1 MSPLATLRRMHAIAG
16 APLLLVSFLARLP
29 VSMSLIGTLTLVTT
43 QVGSVAAGGAV
54 SGALALG
61 EAIGGPVI
69 ARFADRRGQRPVVL
83 LTSLLDAALLALLVA
98 AVFAGAPV
106 WVLAA
111 LAALAGLCMPQI
123 GPLARSRWI
132 ALAKRREHD
141 RERSIA
147 AALSVEGVL
156 DETGFV
162 IGPALVG
169 VLALLVHPAASVLG
183 AAVLIGVFG
192 ALFAVHPTALPGTP
206 FTPGQDRL
214 ARPGLL
220 VLILPMFCQGLF
232 FGGAATGVT
241 AYTQSMG
248 HADLSGLMYAVMG
261 VSSATAGLLMASVPA
276 RIALTARLRAASV
289 GLGLLSLPLFL
300 APGPVALGAAMFLMG
315 CAIGPHIVTIF
326 GLAERAAPPARLGQ
340 AMTLILSSLIL
351 GQALGST
358 VAGHAAEAFGFHGA
372 FLVAASAAFG
382 AAVVAVGVVR
392 SRWYAVPAPERTRPA
407 PSTAA

>member
-1 MSPLATLRRMHAIAG
+1 MSPLATLRRMHTIAG
-16 APLLLVSFLARLP
+16 APLLIASFLARLP

-43 QVGSVAAGGAV
+43 QVGSVAAGGVV

-61 EAIGGPVI
+61 EAVGGPVI
-69 ARFADRRGQRPVVL
+69 SRFADRHGQRPVVL
-83 LTSLLDAALLALLVA
+83 LTSLVDAALLVVLVA

-106 WVLAA
+106 WLLAA
-111 LAALAGLCMPQI
+111 LAALAGLSMPQI

-132 ALAKRREHD
+132 ALAKRRGQD
-141 RERSIA
+141 RDRSIA

-162 IGPALVG
+162 IGPAVVG
-169 VLALLVHPAASVLG
+169 LLAVLADPAVSVLG

-192 ALFAVHPTALPGTP
+192 SVFAVHPTALPGTP
-206 FTPGQDRL
+206 VAPGEDGL
-214 ARPGLL
+214 VRPGLL

-276 RIALTARLRAASV
+276 WVALTTRLRVAAT

-300 APGPVALGAAMFLMG
+300 APGPVALAAAMFLMG

-326 GLAERAAPPARLGQ
+326 ALAERAAPPARLGQ
-340 AMTLILSSLIL
+340 AMTLIVSSLIL
-351 GQALGST
+351 GQALGSV
-358 VAGHAAEAFGFHGA
+358 VAGHAAERFGFHGA
-372 FLVAASAAFG
+372 FLLATAAAFI
-382 AAVVAVGVVR
+382 AALVATGIVR
-392 SRWYAVPAPERTRPA
+392 SRWY
-407 PSTAA
+407 TAAERQEQPARV

>member
-1 MSPLATLRRMHAIAG
+1 MSPLATLRRMHTIAG
-16 APLLLVSFLARLP
+16 APLLLASFLARLP

-43 QVGSVAAGGAV
+43 QVDSVAAGGVV

-61 EAIGGPVI
+61 EAVGGPI
-69 ARFADRRGQRPVVL
+69 ISRFADRHGQRPVVL
-83 LTSLLDAALLALLVA
+83 LTSLLDAALFVVLVA

-106 WVLAA
+106 WLLAA
-111 LAALAGLCMPQI
+111 LAALAGLSMPQI

-132 ALAKRREHD
+132 ALAKRRDHD

-162 IGPALVG
+162 IGPAVVG
-169 VLALLVHPAASVLG
+169 LLAVLADPAVSVLG

-192 ALFAVHPTALPGTP
+192 SVFAVHPTALPGAP
-206 FTPGQDRL
+206 VSPGEDGL
-214 ARPGLL
+214 MRPGLL

-241 AYTQSMG
+241 AYTQGMG

-276 RIALTARLRAASV
+276 WVALTTRLRVAAT

-300 APGPVALGAAMFLMG
+300 APGPVALAAAMFLMG
-315 CAIGPHIVTIF
+315 CAIGPHVVTIF
-326 GLAERAAPPARLGQ
+326 GLAERAAPSARLGQ
-340 AMTLILSSLIL
+340 AMTLIVSSLIL
-351 GQALGST
+351 GQALGSV
-358 VAGHAAEAFGFHGA
+358 VAGHAAEQFGFHGA
-372 FLVAASAAFG
+372 FLIATGAAFT
-382 AAVVAVGVVR
+382 AALVATGIVR
-392 SRWYAVPAPERTRPA
+392 SRWYAEADRRVQPAGV
-407 PSTAA
+407 